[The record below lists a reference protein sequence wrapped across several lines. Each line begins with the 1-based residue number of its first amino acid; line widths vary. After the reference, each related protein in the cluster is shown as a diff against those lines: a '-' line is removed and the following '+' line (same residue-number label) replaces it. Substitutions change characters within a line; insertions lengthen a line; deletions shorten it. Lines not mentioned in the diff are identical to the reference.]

1 MSIEIWVN
9 VGTPTMSFVC
19 ITHKTCLCDAS
30 YATRKYKIYRRYH
43 VIFARKYETFQN
55 RCTGYQLQCIENPHF
70 LPPTPWKR
78 GTLLCTCRPFYR
90 LSDIHSISFDPFA
103 WKLPNLVQWLPLR
116 NICTLLIF
124 SSYGQRSRS
133 NCWSCTNIVHSIP
146 VVSFVRKLPNL
157 VQWTILEKRCS
168 LLVF

>member
-1 MSIEIWVN
+1 MEIWVN

-30 YATRKYKIYRRYH
+30 YATRKYKNYRYH

-55 RCTGYQLQCIENPHF
+55 LIYRVPITMNRKPIF
-70 LPPTPWKR
+70 ISPPV
-78 GTLLCTCRPFYR
+78 LH
-90 LSDIHSISFDPFA
+90 LSVDIHSISSNPFA

-133 NCWSCTNIVHSIP
+133 NCWSCTNTVHSIP
-146 VVSFVRKLPNL
+146 VVSFARKLPNL

-168 LLVF
+168 LLVFWSHC